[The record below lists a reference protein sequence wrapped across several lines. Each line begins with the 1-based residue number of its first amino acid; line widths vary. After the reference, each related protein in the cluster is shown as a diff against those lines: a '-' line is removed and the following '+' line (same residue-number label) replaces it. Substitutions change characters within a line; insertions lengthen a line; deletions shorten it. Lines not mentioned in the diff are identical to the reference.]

1 MSTQL
6 LVLAVFQNRLALG
19 IVRAYTLLHP
29 QATLAD
35 LRAVFP
41 HSLHSNSGVGQIIA
55 DATQV
60 NNLQGPN
67 WKGYFNKPDEII
79 HLADSTQ
86 VAVTSMWPL
95 PDLRYLMDIAAS
107 QGIAAQLTGTLP
119 PQGQL
124 TLPDGKTITPNHTQK
139 YRLLMPSATEVIGTA
154 DPLAGRLLQD
164 VVADIH
170 RFFKLGHRLF
180 YNERDLQVC
189 LGGWLQQLRL
199 ADGVKKYDDIYF
211 EYYVPASL
219 FGSNP
224 WGNKMR
230 MNIDI
235 VAERG
240 GEYLPIEL
248 KYATKAVK
256 NFDPG
261 TFGVS
266 YNDVKVIKTQGAQ
279 NLIRYNYWK
288 DVRRLELVSQLFANV
303 HNGIALFLTND
314 PAYQRQLTSGAV
326 DYHFSTCKGAHGT
339 DKSWATEISKAI
351 SRTHPSFTLSSPY
364 TIDWCSALMLWRGTP
379 VDETTFLYSLIQ
391 V

>member
-41 HSLHSNSGVGQIIA
+41 HSLHSNPGVGQIIA
-55 DATQV
+55 DATQA

-67 WKGYFNKPDEII
+67 WEGYFNKPDEII

-95 PDLRYLMDIAAS
+95 PDLRHLMDIAAS

-119 PQGQL
+119 
-124 TLPDGKTITPNHTQK
+124 DGKTITPDPTQK
-139 YRLLMPSATEVIGTA
+139 YRLMMPSAAEVIETA
-154 DPLAGRLLQD
+154 NPLAGQLLQD

-224 WGNKMR
+224 
-230 MNIDI
+230 
-235 VAERG
+235 
-240 GEYLPIEL
+240 
-248 KYATKAVK
+248 
-256 NFDPG
+256 
-261 TFGVS
+261 
-266 YNDVKVIKTQGAQ
+266 
-279 NLIRYNYWK
+279 
-288 DVRRLELVSQLFANV
+288 
-303 HNGIALFLTND
+303 
-314 PAYQRQLTSGAV
+314 
-326 DYHFSTCKGAHGT
+326 
-339 DKSWATEISKAI
+339 
-351 SRTHPSFTLSSPY
+351 
-364 TIDWCSALMLWRGTP
+364 
-379 VDETTFLYSLIQ
+379 
-391 V
+391 